1 MKNLIQRT
9 LTGIIFVAVIIVS
22 VLGGSALFTGIF
34 NIILIFTLY
43 EFYGLMRKKGFSP
56 QTVPGIVAGSVLF
69 LTMYK
74 VADGF
79 SPALLLVNIFTV
91 SIVFFIELYR
101 KKENPLMNI
110 MITVGGIIYVALP
123 FSALHFIGYYP
134 AEGVVMEYNWYLL
147 LGFFVIL
154 WSNDTGA
161 YVVGSLIGKNR
172 LFPRISPKKS
182 WEGSIGG
189 GLFALGVGYLFYTL
203 SGFGTM
209 YIWAVLAVT
218 VVIFG
223 TLGDLVE
230 SLIKRDLGVKDSGS
244 ILPGHGGFLD
254 RFDAVLGAAPMVVV
268 AIYLLSYFM

>member
-22 VLGGSALFTGIF
+22 ILGGSALFAGIF
-34 NIILIFTLY
+34 NIILIFTIN

-56 QTVPGIVAGSVLF
+56 QAVPGIIAGSILF

-79 SPALLLVNIFTV
+79 SPVLLLSNIFTLA
-91 SIVFFIELYR
+91 IIFFIELYR
-101 KKENPLMNI
+101 KKDNPLMNI
-110 MITVGGIIYVALP
+110 MITLGGVMYVAFP

-134 AEGVVMEYNWYLL
+134 AETLGMEYNWYLL

-189 GLFALGVGYLFYTL
+189 GLFALGIGYLFYTL
-203 SGFGTM
+203 SGFGTL
-209 YIWAVLAVT
+209 YIWAALAVT

-254 RFDAVLGAAPMVVV
+254 RFDAVLGAAPVVV
-268 AIYLLSYFM
+268 SVLYLLNYIL